1 MLDLTLTFLGLV
13 LIVGID
19 AVYLNL
25 NKGMYEPI
33 MDPNEKL
40 NLVYGILCW
49 LTIVIAIQLLVLSR
63 TELSDSNVFINGVFL
78 GFAMYAVYN
87 FTNAATY
94 PSKWTNTVIIGDTAW
109 GMLLTG
115 VVSLGMFKIQN
126 LMKK

>member
-1 MLDLTLTFLGLV
+1 MLDLTLTFLGLI

-19 AVYLNL
+19 SVYLNL
-25 NKGMYEPI
+25 NKDMYESI
-33 MDPNEKL
+33 MDPNESI

-49 LTIVIAIQLLVLSR
+49 LSIIVGIQLLVLSR
-63 TELSDSNVFINGVFL
+63 PNLSDSNVFINGVFL

-87 FTNAATY
+87 FTNATTY
-94 PSKWTNTVIIGDTAW
+94 PSKWSNTIIIGDTIW

-126 LMKK
+126 LIKY

>member
-1 MLDLTLTFLGLV
+1 MLDLTLTFLGLI

-19 AVYLNL
+19 SVYLNL
-25 NKGMYEPI
+25 NKGMYESI
-33 MDPNEKL
+33 MDPNEQI

-49 LTIVIAIQLLVLSR
+49 LSIIVGIQLLVLSR
-63 TELSDSNVFINGVFL
+63 PELSDSNVFVHGVFL

-126 LMKK
+126 LMKY

>member
-1 MLDLTLTFLGLV
+1 MLDLTLTFLGLI

-25 NKGMYEPI
+25 NKDMYDPI

-40 NLVYGILCW
+40 NIVYGIFCW
-49 LTIVIAIQLLVLSR
+49 LSIVIAIQLLVLSR
-63 TELSDSNVFINGVFL
+63 PELSDSNVFINGVFL

-115 VVSLGMFKIQN
+115 VISLGMYKIQN
-126 LMKK
+126 LMKH

>member
-49 LTIVIAIQLLVLSR
+49 LAIVIAIQLLVLSR

>member
-1 MLDLTLTFLGLV
+1 MLDLTLTFLGLI

-25 NKGMYEPI
+25 NKDMYEPI

-40 NLVYGILCW
+40 NLVYAILSW
-49 LTIVIAIQLLVLSR
+49 LSIIIAIQLLVLSR
-63 TELSDSNVFINGVFL
+63 PELSDSNVFINGVFL

-115 VVSLGMFKIQN
+115 VMSLGMYKIQN

>member
-1 MLDLTLTFLGLV
+1 MLDFTLTFLGLV
-13 LIVGID
+13 LVVGID

-33 MDPNEKL
+33 MDPNDKL
-40 NLVYGILCW
+40 NLVYGVLSW
-49 LTIVIAIQLLVLSR
+49 LSIVIAIQLLVLSR
-63 TELSDSNVFINGVFL
+63 PDLTNSNVFINGVFL

-94 PSKWTNTVIIGDTAW
+94 PSKWSNTIIIGDTAW

-115 VVSLGMFKIQN
+115 GVALGMYKIKD
-126 LMKK
+126 LMKY